1 MIKKIIFDVDNTLL
15 DTNKDCLDAYNEFFK
30 SKSIN
35 NYNDYSIRLYNIID
49 KYDREN
55 GNYDKNDLS
64 NYINKYLDID
74 FTRKDFDNV
83 FKIYQNHATILSD
96 DVIPTLEILSKNYEM
111 VTLSKWYLE
120 DQQMR
125 LKKAKLI
132 KYFTQVYGLENAG
145 MKPDSKSFII
155 VAGNIRLDECLVIGD
170 SLNNDIIPADELGMK
185 TIFYNPNNIDTE
197 YNSINRLGEII
208 KKLERRNK

>member
-30 SKSIN
+30 SKGIN
-35 NYNDYSIRLYNIID
+35 NYNDYGIKLYNIID
-49 KYDREN
+49 KYDSEN
-55 GNYDKNDLS
+55 RNYAKDDLI

-83 FKIYQNHATILSD
+83 FKTYQKYATILSD
-96 DVIPTLEILSKNYEM
+96 DVIPTLEKLFKDYEM

-120 DQQMR
+120 DQQKR
-125 LKKAKLI
+125 LEKADLI

-145 MKPDSKSFII
+145 MKPDSKSFITA
-155 VAGNIRLDECLVIGD
+155 AGNVKIDECLVVGD
-170 SLNNDIIPADELGMK
+170 SLNNDIIPAKKIGMK
-185 TIFYNPNNIDTE
+185 AIFYNPNNIDTE
-197 YNSINRLGEII
+197 YDSINKLKELI

>member
-15 DTNKDCLDAYNEFFK
+15 DTNKDCLDAYNKFFK

-83 FKIYQNHATILSD
+83 FKI
-96 DVIPTLEILSKNYEM
+96 
-111 VTLSKWYLE
+111 
-120 DQQMR
+120 
-125 LKKAKLI
+125 
-132 KYFTQVYGLENAG
+132 
-145 MKPDSKSFII
+145 
-155 VAGNIRLDECLVIGD
+155 
-170 SLNNDIIPADELGMK
+170 
-185 TIFYNPNNIDTE
+185 
-197 YNSINRLGEII
+197 
-208 KKLERRNK
+208 